1 MLMCGILTW
10 HTLLIPIAQF
20 SPNSARARICTWC
33 NGRAIEMADK
43 VGGKEV
49 LGIDDPW
56 IIAGFIVLFGS
67 TIACV
72 VYGALYYNKDV
83 DDED

>member
-1 MLMCGILTW
+1 M
-10 HTLLIPIAQF
+10 A
-20 SPNSARARICTWC
+20 
-33 NGRAIEMADK
+33 AI

-72 VYGALYYNKDV
+72 VYGVLYYNKDV